1 MDWNGKAMSEQKD
14 GMRERVV
21 KALLAHKMVVMC
33 DEEGDPAA
41 LIDYLGLDGASRP
54 GVAMDEINAI
64 ADSVCAAINEIG

>member
-1 MDWNGKAMSEQKD
+1 MSEKNP

-33 DEEGDPAA
+33 DEDGDPAA
-41 LIDYLGLDGASRP
+41 LVDFLGLDGASRP

-64 ADSVCAAINEIG
+64 ADAVCAAIGKA

>member
-1 MDWNGKAMSEQKD
+1 MSEKNP

-33 DEEGDPAA
+33 DEDGDPAA
-41 LIDYLGLDGASRP
+41 LVDFLGLDGASRP

-64 ADSVCAAINEIG
+64 ADAVCAAIDKA